1 MKAKLTKEN
10 ISSFIG
16 DVVSLRL
23 LDNGEPKNATWSVSG
38 DAAIIRRFDTVPS
51 AVLVDL
57 VKEGDAVIT
66 ADDGEN
72 KYTCAVSARPMR
84 HAASDEDFN
93 YYIGDMHVHTSNV
106 HTADKFPSRTD
117 GSPQK
122 VIDDLTKEGKLDFT
136 VISDHSCVLNEY
148 EFLRGF
154 IAAEESVHDGLVV
167 LPGSES
173 EITFLENDRYG
184 IRHKN
189 SGEIVSVNTLYH
201 SNSRTYEEYYE
212 RIGSANAPIS
222 VLAHPQVM
230 GSFIPGIWNFCL
242 DRNQGLKPFV
252 KCVEMGN
259 GTPRSETPLFEHT
272 LSVAL
277 DNGFRVSTSSGSDHH
292 GPDWSATV
300 CPGKT
305 VIMAREKTK
314 EAFIDALLSNRCY
327 ASEQGNIKIR
337 YSVNSTFAPATIKA
351 TGCYEF
357 DIYTSHIDGTKA
369 SELKTL
375 EIITDGEERAAR
387 LENIDLSHITVKVEN
402 KNAHW
407 FYLRFVAENGQKTW
421 STPVWTD
428 LPQARHTAEDL
439 KLIDKSEFTAYDE
452 ISEKSAQVLLNG
464 NPAEKYVGKRVAEI
478 VIDMKNEKSLRA
490 VSVLAPMFEKREQ
503 LPPPSVLPEKLM
515 HFPYRIEVLASS
527 DGESYEKLA
536 RGYARV
542 FGGENIFSFTETHA
556 RYIKIRVLSSVG
568 QASGLP
574 QYTDTPIDIGE
585 IEFYS

>member
-1 MKAKLTKEN
+1 MKAKLTKES

-23 LDNGEPKNATWSVSG
+23 VEDGEPKAASWNISG
-38 DAAIIRRFDTVPS
+38 DAAIIRKFDTVPS
-51 AVLVDL
+51 AVLVNL
-57 VKEGDAVIT
+57 VKEGTATII

-72 KYTCAVSARPMR
+72 KYTCNVSARPMR
-84 HAASDEDFN
+84 HAQSSDEFN

-122 VIDDLTKEGKLDFT
+122 VIDDLTKEGILDFT
-136 VISDHSCVLNEY
+136 VISDHSCVLNES

-189 SGEIVSVNTLYH
+189 SGEIVSVNTLYN
-201 SNSRTYEEYYE
+201 SDSRTYEEYYK
-212 RIGSANAPIS
+212 RIGSANEPIS

-242 DRNQGLKPFV
+242 DRNQELKRFV
-252 KCVEMGN
+252 KLVEMGN
-259 GTPRSETPLFEHT
+259 GTTRDETPLFEHT

-277 DNGFRVSTSSGSDHH
+277 DNGFRASTSCGSDHH
-292 GPDWSATV
+292 GPSWSAAV

-305 VIMAREKTK
+305 IIMAREKTK
-314 EAFIDALLSNRCY
+314 EAFIDAILNKRCY

-351 TGCYEF
+351 ADSYEF
-357 DIYTSHIDGTKA
+357 DIFTSHLDGTKA
-369 SELKTL
+369 DELKTL

-387 LENIDLSHITVKVEN
+387 IENVDLSHITVKVKRE
-402 KNAHW
+402 NAHW

-421 STPVWTD
+421 SMPVWTD
-428 LPQARHTAEDL
+428 MPKATAAVDGLE
-439 KLIDKSEFTAYDE
+439 LINKSGFEAFDAITGKNAQILLSGSPVDKYE
-452 ISEKSAQVLLNG
+452 
-464 NPAEKYVGKRVAEI
+464 GKRVAEI
-478 VIDMKNEKSLRA
+478 ITDMKCEKTLRA
-490 VSVLAPMFEKREQ
+490 VSILAPMFDKSEQ
-503 LPPPSVLPEKLM
+503 LPPRDIRPEKLM
-515 HFPYRIEVLASS
+515 HFPYRIEVFGSV
-527 DGESYEKLA
+527 DGERYQKLTC
-536 RGYARV
+536 GYARV
-542 FGGENIFSFTETHA
+542 FGGENIFSFPETSM
-556 RYIKIRVLSSVG
+556 RYVKINILSSVG
-568 QASGLP
+568 QATGRP
-574 QYTDTPIDIGE
+574 CYADTPIDIGE